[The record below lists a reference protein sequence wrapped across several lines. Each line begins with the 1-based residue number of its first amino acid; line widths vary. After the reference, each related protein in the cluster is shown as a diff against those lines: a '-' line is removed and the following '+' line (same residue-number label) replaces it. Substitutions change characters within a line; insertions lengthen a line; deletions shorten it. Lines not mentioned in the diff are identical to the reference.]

1 MQSNIKISRV
11 TSRGLLLLG
20 NSYEHRISFCHKHT
34 IAAVPPLAPGYD
46 PRAVEKNKYVHRKP
60 QKLVGGKHGAFRM
73 LLPPPNVTGN
83 LHLGHAL
90 NAIVQ
95 DVICRQHRQLGYE
108 VEWIPG
114 TDHAGIATQV
124 IVEKN
129 LLKERG
135 ITRHQLGRIPF
146 LLEVWKWKRKK
157 GDSIIDDLQKLGCTL
172 DWDSEY
178 FTMDERQS
186 RAVNTAFIRLFEEG
200 LIRRRKSLVNWS
212 CALESA
218 ISDIEVDLME
228 LKGPT
233 KLAIPGHEKS
243 VEFGR
248 MYDIKYRL
256 CDSDEEIIVSTT
268 RPETLLGDVAV
279 AVHPQDPRYN
289 KYRNQ
294 DQVLLNHPFRKE
306 PIPLI
311 FDVMVDQDFGTGAVK
326 VTPAHDRT
334 DFEISQL
341 HLLEPIQVFTEQGT
355 ITEEFEEFKC
365 LPRFEARERILDS
378 LSNLQLLGATKPH
391 SMVLPIC
398 SRTKDVVEYMLRPQW
413 FLHCRPLA
421 DAAISEVRSGRM
433 KIQPE
438 NFEIDWFR
446 WLESCHDWCISRQLW
461 WGHQIP
467 AYFAKD
473 VEGNTCWVAALSEE
487 EATKSAKLLLKAE
500 MCSIERDPDVLDT
513 WFSSS
518 LLPFSVFNWPSSEY
532 KTRYPLDLMATGHD
546 ILFFWVARMVM
557 LGVKLTGEAPFKK
570 VILNGI
576 VCDAHGRKMSKS
588 VGNVVTPQQ
597 VIQGASLEDLE
608 TELQASHD
616 AGLLNKEELKKSF
629 KGLQKMFPKGI
640 QQCGTDALRFTLC
653 SHNIQNHFINF
664 DVAECYTNKLF
675 LNKIWQATRY
685 TCNAAEKLN
694 LSLSEIESLENC
706 PLGKWDRWILSRLA
720 DTLTTVAQSIDQYEL
735 HMATSVLKQFFYN
748 NFCDVYLE
756 TTKPAINEGTA
767 NGYINCATL
776 ATCLSWGL
784 QSMSVFTPFIA
795 EELLQYLP
803 RGITLQISKYFDAD
817 IEAEIDMILTICQAV
832 RQLKSQNKISKK
844 HEPCVYIFAAERT
857 TAAQLELHL
866 KEMTA
871 LTLTKEVF
879 VEYLAPTELKQRMQ
893 NFQFFST
900 AKHYCSFGLQVN
912 TIYEQTRQEQKQLPG
927 STLNQ
932 KKLER
937 LQAELDRYRMRIID
951 VGFQRAASEEVQK
964 RHNQKIQ
971 QLELEIKN
979 ITNLGS

>member
-1 MQSNIKISRV
+1 MQSNLKISRV
-11 TSRGLLLLG
+11 TSKGLHLL
-20 NSYEHRISFCHKHT
+20 SCRYKHKFSLRQKHS
-34 IAAVPPLAPGYD
+34 IAAVPTLAPGYD
-46 PRAVEKNKYVHRKP
+46 PRAVEKDKYVHRKAREAC
-60 QKLVGGKHGAFRM
+60 GGKHGSYRM
-73 LLPPPNVTGN
+73 LLPPPNVTGI

-90 NAIVQ
+90 NATLQ
-95 DVICRQHRQLGYE
+95 DVICRQHRQMGYE

-124 IVEKN
+124 IVEKS

-157 GDSIIDDLQKLGCTL
+157 GDGIIDDLRKLGCTL

-186 RAVNTAFIRLFEEG
+186 RAVDMAFIRLFEEG
-200 LIRRRKSLVNWS
+200 LIQRQKSLVNWS

-218 ISDIEVDLME
+218 ISDIEVDLLE

-233 KLAIPGHEKS
+233 ALAVPGHEKS
-243 VEFGR
+243 IEFGR
-248 MYDIKYRL
+248 IYDIKYHL
-256 CDSDEEIIVSTT
+256 CDSDEEIVVSTT

-279 AVHPQDPRYN
+279 AVHPQDPRYE
-289 KYRNQ
+289 KYRNRE
-294 DQVLLNHPFRKE
+294 QVFLNHPFRKE

-311 FDVMVDQDFGTGAVK
+311 FDVNVDQDFGTGAVK
-326 VTPAHDRT
+326 LTPAHDRA
-334 DFEISQL
+334 DYEVAQV
-341 HLLEPIQVFTEQGT
+341 HLLEPIQVFTEQGK
-355 ITEEFEEFKC
+355 ITDRFEEFKG
-365 LPRFEARERILDS
+365 LLRFDARQQILDA
-378 LSNLQLLGATKPH
+378 LSNLQLLDVVKPH

-413 FLHCRPLA
+413 FLHCKPLA
-421 DAAISEVRSGRM
+421 DAAMSEVRSGRL

-438 NFEIDWFR
+438 NYEIDWFR
-446 WLESCHDWCISRQLW
+446 WLGACRDWCISRQLW

-467 AYFAKD
+467 AYLATD
-473 VEGNTCWVAALSEE
+473 VDGNTCWVAALNED
-487 EATKSAKLLLKAE
+487 EARKRAKTVLNAE
-500 MCSIERDPDVLDT
+500 VSSVERDPDVLDT

-532 KTRYPLDLMATGHD
+532 KMRYPLDLMATGHD

-557 LGVKLTGEAPFKK
+557 LGVKLTGQAPFKK
-570 VILNGI
+570 VVLNGI

-588 VGNVVTPQQ
+588 LGNVVTPQQ
-597 VIQGASLEDLE
+597 VIQGASLESLEADL
-608 TELQASHD
+608 QGSHD
-616 AGLLNKEELKKSF
+616 AGLLSTEELNKSL

-653 SHNIQNHFINF
+653 SHNIKNHFINF

-685 TCNAAEKLN
+685 TLGAAEKLN
-694 LSLSEIESLENC
+694 LSLSEIETLENC
-706 PLGKWDRWILSRLA
+706 TLGKWDRWILSRLS
-720 DTLTTVAQSIDQYEL
+720 DTLTTVAQSIDQYDL
-735 HMATSVLKQFFYN
+735 HMATSAIKQFFYN
-748 NFCDVYLE
+748 SLCDVYLE
-756 TTKPAINEGTA
+756 TTKPAISKGTA

-803 RGITLQISKYFDAD
+803 RGIHLQISRYFDAD
-817 IEAEIDMILTICQAV
+817 IEAEIDVILAICQAI
-832 RQLKSQNKISKK
+832 RQLKSQNKISRK
-844 HEPCVYIFAAERT
+844 HEPCAHIFAPDKKS
-857 TAAQLELHL
+857 AADLQLHL
-866 KEMTA
+866 KEMRA
-871 LTLTKEVF
+871 LTLTKQVV
-879 VEYLAPTELKQRMQ
+879 VEFLTPAELKERRQH
-893 NFQFFST
+893 FQFFST
-900 AKHYCSFGLQVN
+900 AGHYCSFGLQVN
-912 TIYEQTRQEQKQLPG
+912 AIYEKTRQEQSPI
-927 STLNQ
+927 SDLNH
-932 KKLER
+932 KKLAR
-937 LQAELDRYRMRIID
+937 LQTELERYRMRIND
-951 VGFQRAASEEVQK
+951 EGFQRSASEQVQK

-979 ITNLGS
+979 IKNLGG